1 MSEYNS
7 QRMKK
12 NQSRKRKSSNWSP
25 YSNKHIRRHEQ
36 MMLNKSVSSF
46 DTGVDDIVCGG
57 NKTKRGKKGK
67 RGKKCKKK
75 CLKRK

>member
-36 MMLNKSVSSF
+36 MMLNKTVSSF
-46 DTGVDDIVCGG
+46 DTGVDDIVRDGK
-57 NKTKRGKKGK
+57 KTKRGKRGKKGK
-67 RGKKCKKK
+67 KK
-75 CLKRK
+75 CLQRK

>member
-1 MSEYNS
+1 MSEHNS

-12 NQSRKRKSSNWSP
+12 NQSRKRKSSKWSP

-36 MMLNKSVSSF
+36 MMLNKTVSSF
-46 DTGVDDIVCGG
+46 DTGVDDIVRDVK
-57 NKTKRGKKGK
+57 KTKRGKKGK
-67 RGKKCKKK
+67 KK